1 MVFKKKKSS
10 YCLSFQVK
18 KKTKTCILQQQ
29 RKTTARSRPIV
40 LYDVEGKDV
49 QPEILGNHI
58 LGQEEKLINEKK
70 K

>member
-1 MVFKKKKSS
+1 M
-10 YCLSFQVK
+10 K